1 MEALEHQPQVC
12 MTTKTIRALERG
24 IEVLRALNDSSVLT
38 LQQLHNK
45 TGIPKATLLRILLT
59 LENEGVVRKSLWD
72 GCYYPLP
79 ISQPTGALSARH
91 ALCASLA
98 APHLEQLQKKL
109 IWPSDFLVY
118 KGYKMVALET
128 TRRASSLAMM
138 QRYGVG
144 FRVDMFSSAPGRAY
158 LAFCGDKEREKIL
171 SHYHKSPPRNP
182 LSASILKHRLDDILS
197 ETRRQG
203 YAVRDPFFGGDE
215 EDISTF
221 DDQFDAIAVPLMHG
235 TSIFGCINVVWVRKY
250 NLRQKII
257 RESLP
262 HLKEAADAIAK
273 SLAHA

>member
-1 MEALEHQPQVC
+1 

-24 IEVLRALNDSSVLT
+24 IEVLRALSDSSVLT

-45 TGIPKATLLRILLT
+45 TGLPKATLLRILVT
-59 LENEGVVRKSLWD
+59 LENEKAVRKSLWD

-79 ISQPTGALSARH
+79 LSQPKGAQSARH
-91 ALCASLA
+91 ALYASLA

-128 TRRASSLAMM
+128 TRRASSLAVQ

-158 LAFCGDKEREKIL
+158 LAFCGDKERANIL
-171 SHYHKSPPRNP
+171 DHYRKSPPRNS
-182 LSASILKHRLDDILS
+182 LSASILKYKLDDILS
-197 ETRRQG
+197 ETRLQG

-215 EDISTF
+215 VDISTF
-221 DDQFDAIAVPLMHG
+221 DDQFDAIAVPLLHG
-235 TSIFGCINVVWVRKY
+235 ASIFGCINVVWVRKY
-250 NLRQKII
+250 NLRQTII
-257 RESLP
+257 RESLT
-262 HLKEAADAIAK
+262 HLKETADVIAM

>member
-1 MEALEHQPQVC
+1 

-59 LENEGVVRKSLWD
+59 LENEKVVRKSLWD

-79 ISQPTGALSARH
+79 ITEPKSSLSARH
-91 ALCASLA
+91 ALYASLA
-98 APHLEQLQKKL
+98 APHLEKLQKKL

-128 TRRASSLAMM
+128 TRRSSSLAMQ

-158 LAFCGDKEREKIL
+158 LAFCSDKEREGIL
-171 SHYHKSPPRNP
+171 SHYRKNPPRNS
-182 LSASILKHRLDDILS
+182 LSASILNNRLDDILA
-197 ETRRQG
+197 ETRQQG

-221 DDQFDAIAVPLMHG
+221 DDQFDAIAVPLLHD

-250 NLRQKII
+250 NLRQTII
-257 RESLP
+257 RDCLTP
-262 HLKEAADAIAK
+262 LKETADEIAT